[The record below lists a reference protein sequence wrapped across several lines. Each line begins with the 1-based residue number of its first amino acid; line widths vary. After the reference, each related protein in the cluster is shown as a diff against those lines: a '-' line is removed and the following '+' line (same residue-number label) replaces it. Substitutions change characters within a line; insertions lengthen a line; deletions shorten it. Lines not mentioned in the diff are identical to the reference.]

1 MTLKPL
7 SDRVI
12 LKAMEAEET
21 TKGGII
27 LTSSAKEKPE
37 MAEVVAVGPGGMVDG
52 KEVVMTV
59 KVGDKVLTSK
69 YSGTEVKWTARSIIL
84 FVRMTF
90 WPLSRT
96 KSEGIFSRPL

>member
-7 SDRVI
+7 ADRVI
-12 LKAMEAEET
+12 LKAMEAQET

-27 LTSSAKEKPE
+27 LTASAKEKPE
-37 MAEVVAVGPGGMVDG
+37 MAEVVAVGPGGVVDG

-69 YSGTEVKWTARSIIL
+69 YSGNDVKVDGEECTIVRQSDIL
-84 FVRMTF
+84 AIV
-90 WPLSRT
+90 
-96 KSEGIFSRPL
+96 EE